1 MVLVLD
7 ECLPSYDHHEV
18 HSTSIG
24 APPEIVLEA
33 ACLLTAREVPLFG
46 LLMALRAGPRIR
58 RLSLDRPIVREF
70 ERSGFARLV
79 EGPDEIVWGGVGRF
93 WTPTGGL
100 RRVGAGEFRDFAEP
114 GFAKAAFN
122 FRAERRGQRT
132 VLTTETRI
140 LATDDGARRSF
151 RRYWRVVQPGSA
163 VIRLAWLRAIRRR
176 AERAQRARSV
186 SASSRRST
194 SSTVV

>member
-1 MVLVLD
+1 MLA
-7 ECLPSYDHHEV
+7 EFLPDHDHHEI
-18 HSTSIG
+18 HSISIA
-24 APPEIVLEA
+24 APPEVVLEA
-33 ACLLTAREVPLFG
+33 ACRLTAREVPLFV

-70 ERSGFARLV
+70 ERSGFARLA
-79 EGPDEIVWGGVGRF
+79 EGPNEIVWGGVGRF

-100 RRVGAGEFRDFAEP
+100 RRVRASEFRDFAEP

-122 FRAERRGQRT
+122 FRAQRRGERT

-151 RRYWRVVQPGSA
+151 GRYWRIVHPGSA

-186 SASSRRST
+186 SASSSRST